1 LSEPQQTNP
10 PTPSSVSETPEQDA
24 RLRHGVTV
32 AAMSLLI
39 LVLLYFMLREL
50 SPILRPLFV
59 ATFLCYLIVPIHH
72 WLVVR
77 FRVPSIVAYVII
89 VSALLAGMYTSG
101 QLVYVGAKQFTQE
114 LQGNVSKL
122 EVIATDFRDWWSAR
136 WDRVA
141 AIFPRSDEA
150 AEGNGTEADQLMTV
164 TSQPVDP
171 LDIAEAVPP
180 ARTGWELVT
189 VDQINSWTRSNV
201 TIFLGNF
208 LSFGTGALVVAFYM
222 IFLLIEQA
230 GFPRRLQNAFG
241 PQQAAYAMSVVHKIN
256 VAVAKYITVKTFV
269 SALIGM
275 LSGFILLMFNVQY
288 ALLWGVL
295 TFFANFVPYIGS
307 LFAVA
312 VPIGLSFIQYHDDP
326 QVPIIIAV
334 LLIVSQQL
342 TGSFLE
348 PRLLGERLGISPI
361 MILLSLAFWGY
372 LWGVPGM
379 ILSSPLV
386 VSIKIILE
394 NIPQT
399 RPIARLISNVEPDA
413 TETG

>member
-1 LSEPQQTNP
+1 
-10 PTPSSVSETPEQDA
+10 
-24 RLRHGVTV
+24 
-32 AAMSLLI
+32 
-39 LVLLYFMLREL
+39 
-50 SPILRPLFV
+50 
-59 ATFLCYLIVPIHH
+59 
-72 WLVVR
+72 
-77 FRVPSIVAYVII
+77 
-89 VSALLAGMYTSG
+89 
-101 QLVYVGAKQFTQE
+101 
-114 LQGNVSKL
+114 
-122 EVIATDFRDWWSAR
+122 
-136 WDRVA
+136 
-141 AIFPRSDEA
+141 
-150 AEGNGTEADQLMTV
+150 
-164 TSQPVDP
+164 
-171 LDIAEAVPP
+171 
-180 ARTGWELVT
+180 
-189 VDQINSWTRSNV
+189 
-201 TIFLGNF
+201 
-208 LSFGTGALVVAFYM
+208 
-222 IFLLIEQA
+222 
-230 GFPRRLQNAFG
+230 
-241 PQQAAYAMSVVHKIN
+241 MSVVHKIN